1 MTPPAPRPA
10 SEMTT
15 DEIVADIRA
24 RISAA
29 GDRATPLQVVA
40 GDLAA
45 QIRDRLPYLDPA
57 DIGAVMANIGAWLTH
72 AGELFTGY
80 GMKPA
85 LVAQTSANV
94 VAIAAEQLY
103 GTADR
108 T

>member
-1 MTPPAPRPA
+1 MTPAPRPA

-24 RISAA
+24 RIAAA
-29 GDRATPLQVVA
+29 GARAAPLRTVA
-40 GDLAA
+40 ESLARE
-45 QIRDRLPYLDPA
+45 ICDRLPYLDPA
-57 DIGAVMANIGAWLTH
+57 DVGAVMANVGAWLTH

-80 GMKPA
+80 GMKPE

-103 GTADR
+103 GTGDR
-108 T
+108 A